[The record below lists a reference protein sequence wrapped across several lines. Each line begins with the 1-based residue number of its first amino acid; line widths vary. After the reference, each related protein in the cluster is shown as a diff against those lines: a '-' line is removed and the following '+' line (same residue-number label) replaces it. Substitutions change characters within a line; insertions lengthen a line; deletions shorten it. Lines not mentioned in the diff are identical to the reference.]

1 MSERIQPNQ
10 EQFRQK
16 SALQEDVKIA
26 VRVGLA
32 LGSDPAEFI
41 RAQEAAFGISFYDE
55 PVIREKKPVTFS
67 YEPASRETKS
77 VVFEPSYSTTTWGY
91 QREMRS
97 SNNGK

>member
-1 MSERIQPNQ
+1 VKEYNQ
-10 EQFRQK
+10 TKNNLDKNQHYRGCN
-16 SALQEDVKIA
+16 IA

-55 PVIREKKPVTFS
+55 PVIREKTSNFS

-77 VVFEPSYSTTTWGY
+77 VV
-91 QREMRS
+91 
-97 SNNGK
+97 